1 MNRLLNKTLLY
12 YSFFATVILLLSAP
26 FIYWTMEKLY
36 RDDVDEAILLRRD
49 EFETNNRKLLHISDI
64 PVWNQFNRDTRI
76 LPDTIKSSPKDSII
90 QQIFYDALVPEWEP
104 YRVLYKDVAIEGK
117 PFVLMIGLIL
127 WNQRFDKNYC
137 LDLYRN
143 TVCAAFGHFFYN
155 TVCI

>member
-90 QQIFYDALVPEWEP
+90 QQIFYDALVPDGSLIVFCIKMSP
-104 YRVLYKDVAIEGK
+104 LKGSPLY
-117 PFVLMIGLIL
+117 
-127 WNQRFDKNYC
+127 
-137 LDLYRN
+137 
-143 TVCAAFGHFFYN
+143 
-155 TVCI
+155 